1 MKTPKSVCT
10 INESVKRKESSPWW
24 VIPLD
29 VFMILLGLLLAYELR
44 YRLQWFVEVIYD
56 APLTA
61 YLPFGILFVG
71 LIPSILW
78 FEGAYRRWRGRSWLD
93 HVYRIINAVT
103 TTLVLILAYAFISRP
118 LVYSR
123 LLLLEAGVGIILLM
137 SLDRLIVLLIQQ
149 HLFRRGI
156 GVKHVIIVGAGE
168 VGRRVIRTI
177 VAQPQLGYHIVGYVD
192 DNPAKGEKEIGRIK
206 GLGSVDSLADIIATE
221 SVDEVLITLPWS
233 FHRRILNVLRE
244 CERRQVIARIVP
256 DLFQLSLSQVEVSD
270 LGGVPLISVRDIA
283 FSRTALIFKRT
294 FDIVG
299 AVLGFIVGAPLLALI
314 AIAIKID
321 SPGPVF
327 FKQIRVGK
335 DHRQF
340 QIIKFRS
347 MYTGAESEQQK
358 LLELNEADGP
368 LFKIRDDPR
377 LTRVGAF
384 LRRTSLDELPQ
395 LFNVLVGEMSLVG
408 PRPPVPSEVAS
419 YQPWHLQRLGVPGGM
434 TGLWQVSGRSEL
446 TFDEMVLL
454 DIYYIE
460 HWSPWLDLQ
469 ILLRTI
475 PNVLLAKGAY

>member
-1 MKTPKSVCT
+1 MSETRKH
-10 INESVKRKESSPWW
+10 KESSPWW

-29 VFMILLGLLLAYELR
+29 IFMVLLGLLIAYELR
-44 YRLQWFVEVIYD
+44 YRVQWFVEVVYD
-56 APLTA
+56 APLIA
-61 YLPFGILFVG
+61 YLPFGILFLG

-78 FEGAYRRWRGRSWLD
+78 FEGAYRDWRGRGWLD

-103 TTLVLILAYAFISRP
+103 TSLVLVLAYAFISRP

-137 SLDRLIVLLIQQ
+137 SLERLVVLFIQQ
-149 HLFRRGI
+149 QLFRKGI
-156 GVKHVIIVGAGE
+156 GVKRVIIVGAGE

-206 GLGSVDSLADIIATE
+206 GLGAIDSLADAIKNE

-244 CERRQVIARIVP
+244 CERRHVIARIVP

-270 LGGVPLISVRDIA
+270 LGGVPLISVREIA
-283 FSRTALIFKRT
+283 FGRAALIFKRA

-299 AVLGFIVGAPLLALI
+299 ATLGIVVGAPLLALI

-327 FKQIRVGK
+327 FTQTRVGK
-335 DHRQF
+335 NHRQF
-340 QIIKFRS
+340 RIVKFRS
-347 MYTGAESEQQK
+347 MYVGAEEEQQR

-384 LRRTSLDELPQ
+384 LRHTSLDELPQ
-395 LFNVLVGEMSLVG
+395 LFNVLAGEMSLVG
-408 PRPPVPSEVAS
+408 PRPPIPSEVS
-419 YQPWHLQRLGVPGGM
+419 RYQPWHIQRLGVPGGM

-475 PNVLLAKGAY
+475 PKVLLAKGAY